1 MKKNK
6 LSSQSNHR
14 PGLSFFAILIVI
26 LLALIFTVCILLQFR
41 YQIRDLKA
49 TQKNSH
55 AFQHHFV
62 YIASDYNSPY
72 SEAIYAVA
80 KKQGA
85 ATGDYVEFMGRNL
98 DVPYT
103 KYQLMDIAIDSKA
116 DGIIVEGDETEALT
130 RQIYVATHK
139 GIPVVTVGT
148 DCTGSARKSY
158 IGLSYY
164 SLGQEYGQQVIRL
177 VRNTPQDVLILM
189 SPNTIGTGQNLIFS
203 GIRDVIIQS
212 GNARN
217 FHLSSMATGDG
228 SMFSAEESISDIF
241 SGQNSS
247 KMPDIMVC
255 LDETNTTCA
264 CQAVVDYNQV
274 GNVSILGNYSNSTI
288 LNAISKNI
296 LTCSITVDTQKMGKD
311 CINCLNEYLS
321 SGFVSQF
328 APISPQLITADNVSS
343 YLPSTSEASDENN

>member
-6 LSSQSNHR
+6 LSSQFNHR
-14 PGLSFFAILIVI
+14 PGSSFFAILIMI
-26 LLALIFTVCILLQFR
+26 LLALIFTICILLQFR

-55 AFQHHFV
+55 TLQHHFV

-72 SEAIYAVA
+72 SESIYAVA

-130 RQIYVATHK
+130 KQIYIATQK

-177 VRNTPQDVLILM
+177 VRNTPQNVLILM

-203 GIRDVIIQS
+203 GIRDVIVQS

-217 FHLSSMATGDG
+217 FQLSSMATGDG

-247 KMPDIMVC
+247 KMPDIIVC